1 MKKLFC
7 ILALLLCFALL
18 VTGCKDPLDPSAENS
33 PAGTPSTEQTP
44 PTGQTPPN
52 KQPSAANSFEQL
64 SAKEQAFYLLHYEPL
79 SDNTL
84 SSYTIDMQ
92 LSISG
97 SAMGLATTAS
107 SQHTL
112 KVCRPSSGDLFYL
125 QDATTSIHMSQGNFS
140 QTITQQSQEGYANG
154 KMFSACQSSADEE
167 DYAVFSHITA
177 ADYLRHREA
186 MENDASIQDLNSAD
200 CTTVTCEKVTGG
212 YKAQLSGFTAAGL
225 EKMAPMWRDMTDLFG
240 AQVADVHLTLSVDEE
255 LMPQSLH
262 LELSFALAATPTQMQ
277 INATYSGYNTTTPT
291 APNLS
296 SYREIADLR
305 VVDILEKAFSE
316 AEDAKNLS
324 FDFAANFDG
333 NALGNST
340 QESEVNVS
348 FLNGVYSF
356 FVDETI
362 NGSTRITQYA
372 NGKIKQ
378 TTNGGSAAQQDITD
392 GDARRWIHDYIQP
405 VSLDLAMISEVSAPG
420 NRYTVRMDKADPTYI
435 VRLLSAYGVSEEDV
449 TARAMLT
456 VRLQEDGSLYAIEYL
471 IMGKVTI
478 SGTAYDFTY
487 WIDGSNYN
495 FS

>member
-1 MKKLFC
+1 MKKLFA

-18 VTGCKDPLDPSAENS
+18 MTGCDEPPPEANDPSA
-33 PAGTPSTEQTP
+33 GTP
-44 PTGQTPPN
+44 PTGQTPSGG
-52 KQPSAANSFEQL
+52 QPSTSKSFEKL

-79 SDNTL
+79 ADATL
-84 SSYTIDMQ
+84 SSYTVDME

-107 SQHTL
+107 SQNTL

-125 QDATTSIHMSQGNFS
+125 QDATTSVHMSQGEFS
-140 QTITQQSQEGYANG
+140 QTITQQLQEGYANG
-154 KMFSACQSSADEE
+154 KMFSACQSSTDED

-186 MENDASIQDLNSAD
+186 MENDASIQDLNSGD
-200 CTTVTCEKVTGG
+200 CTTVTCEKVAGG

-225 EKMAPMWRDMTDLFG
+225 EKMSSMWRDMTDLFG
-240 AQVADVHLTLSVDEE
+240 VQVADVHLTLSVDEA
-255 LMPQSLH
+255 LMPQSMH
-262 LELSFALAATPTQMQ
+262 LDLSFALAATPTQMQ
-277 INATYSGYNTTTPT
+277 ISATYSGYNTTSPS

-340 QESEVNVS
+340 QESEVNIS

-362 NGSTRITQYA
+362 NSNTRITQYA
-372 NGKIKQ
+372 NGKITQ
-378 TTNGGSAAQQDITD
+378 TTNGGSTAQQDITD
-392 GDARRWIHDYIQP
+392 GDARRWIHDYILP

-420 NRYTVRMDKADPTYI
+420 NRYTVRIDKADPIYI

-449 TARAMLT
+449 AARATLT
-456 VRLQEDGSLYAIEYL
+456 VRLQEDGSLYAIEYF

-478 SGTAYDFTY
+478 SGRAYDFIY